1 MLPLLLSLLVLCTDS
16 RAPWDQQLGNKL
28 CMSDSRTVQ
37 LHRELTNSGFHKDLI
52 THFENVGDSSVL
64 LLENITSDFY
74 IDLDQIREGLFL
86 GMPPVFADHP
96 IDTEQSAEL
105 SPSHTVGVVCQ
116 TQHVTIP
123 VHHRY
128 QVAGSAAYHTVCLP
142 SPRVF
147 LPVVTQ
153 EVGDTEGEIIAV
165 ESSRGCMLL
174 RAPCG
179 TTPLPLCGWEEVL
192 VEGSEAV
199 CSAVP
204 SGLLQHI
211 TLVQISTVLAVL
223 VGLFIVINAVRNKH
237 VEEKKED

>member
-1 MLPLLLSLLVLCTDS
+1 MLLLLWSLCVCTETAWNEQLASNLCTTT
-16 RAPWDQQLGNKL
+16 A
-28 CMSDSRTVQ
+28 RTVKLTRQ
-37 LHRELTNSGFHKDLI
+37 LTNSGFHKDLI
-52 THFENVGDSSVL
+52 THFDDVGDSSVL

-86 GMPPVFADHP
+86 GMPPVFADSP

-105 SPSHTVGVVCQ
+105 SPWHTVAVVCQ

-128 QVAGSAAYHTVCLP
+128 QEAGTAGYQTVCLP
-142 SPRVF
+142 PPIVF

-153 EVGDTEGEIIAV
+153 EVGDTEAEILAV
-165 ESSRGCMLL
+165 ENERGCVLL

-179 TTPLPLCGWEEVL
+179 TTPLPICGWEKVG

-204 SGLLQHI
+204 SGLLQHL
-211 TLVQISTVLAVL
+211 TLVQVSTVLAL
-223 VGLFIVINAVRNKH
+223 LMGLFIIINAVRNKK
-237 VEEKKED
+237 VDEKKEE